1 MSDILNRVFQIW
13 AYTVSH
19 SFLILRSPMKFPDQ
33 DDSNELYDCNI
44 DIEFSAVAYLDLPN
58 ILKGIEIGELT
69 RCIPKKL
76 IHYRKDLGFKIFEIK
91 SENNIF
97 YVVAGNYRIGKNK
110 WLIEDRVINSNL
122 EYDEILAKS

>member
-1 MSDILNRVFQIW
+1 MNEILNRVFKMW

-33 DDSNELYDCNI
+33 DDYNELYGCNI

-58 ILKGIEIGELT
+58 ILKGIEIKELAG
-69 RCIPKKL
+69 RIPEKL
-76 IHYRKDLGFKIFEIK
+76 THFKDDLGFKIFEIK
-91 SENNIF
+91 SENNKF

-110 WLIEDRVINSNL
+110 WLNEDRTVNFNL
-122 EYDEILAKS
+122 EYDEIIAKS